1 MQPCVTFH
9 SVLRSR
15 ELFFPFNSCSVLDR
29 YYCVCILFRGG
40 GGGMCSIKES
50 GDGRDTSF
58 YYGNGVGNLGS
69 SIVRGIKDLA
79 IYAL

>member
-1 MQPCVTFH
+1 
-9 SVLRSR
+9 
-15 ELFFPFNSCSVLDR
+15 
-29 YYCVCILFRGG
+29 VCILFRGG